1 MKERVRRLSLRSV
14 VRIRAVGGRYEKFL
28 SDCLDRGIPLS
39 QIEPIDEGVQL
50 TVPAGSYRRLHRL
63 ARRNRTRLRVEQRNG
78 IWFQIRFL
86 RGRWGLIV
94 GAAAFAALL
103 CALQNLIWTVEYTGI
118 SLAAQETAAEILYE
132 AGLCSGAWVTPE
144 LLEKGEQ
151 ALLQWQEVSWAA
163 LNFQQ
168 GRLMVEA
175 APALDTLSVE
185 SNEPVDLIA
194 AADGVIL
201 SVNAQEGFVCKTAGQ
216 TVAKGDV
223 LIAAHQPDRNQTV
236 RTAHPKGEV
245 IARVE
250 QTFTCEQPLRYQVD
264 APSGILESRYTLQS
278 FWGFWT
284 PVEKEFP
291 ETGEQKV
298 YHRPVSVAGF
308 SLPATLTETLWID
321 HSAQWMDLDADSARQ
336 FARYACMK
344 ALYTQYPG
352 AQIRTSTEK
361 ESWSDQLLSYSVTV
375 CFDADIARAA
385 DVEEP

>member
-14 VRIRAVGGRYEKFL
+14 VRIHAAGGRYEKFL

-50 TVPAGSYRRLHRL
+50 TAPASSYRRLHRL

-94 GAAAFAALL
+94 GAAAFAILL
-103 CALQNLIWTVEYTGI
+103 CTLQNLIWTVEYTGI

-132 AGLCSGAWVTPE
+132 AGLCSGAWITPE

-264 APSGILESRYTLQS
+264 APSGALESQYTLQS
-278 FWGFWT
+278 FWGSWT
-284 PVEKEFP
+284 PVEKGFP

-352 AQIRTSTEK
+352 AQIRTRTEK

>member
-1 MKERVRRLSLRSV
+1 MKAGTRRLPLRSV

-39 QIEPIDEGVQL
+39 QVEPIEEGVQL
-50 TVPAGSYRRLHRL
+50 TVTARSYRRLHRL
-63 ARRNRTRLRVEQRNG
+63 ARRNRTRLRIEQRSG
-78 IWFQIRFL
+78 VWFRLRLL
-86 RGRWGLIV
+86 RGRWGLAV

-103 CALQNLIWTVEYTGI
+103 WALQNLIWTVEYSGI
-118 SLAAQETAAEILYE
+118 SLAAQQTAAEILYD
-132 AGLCSGAWVTPE
+132 AGLCSGVWVTPE

-151 ALLQWQEVSWAA
+151 ALLQWKEVSWAA
-163 LNFQQ
+163 LNFHQ

-175 APALDTLSVE
+175 APALDTLFVE
-185 SNEPVDLIA
+185 SNDPVDLIA

-201 SVNAQEGFVCKTAGQ
+201 SVNAQEGFVCKTEGQ

-264 APSGILESRYTLQS
+264 APSGDLKSQYTLQS
-278 FWGFWT
+278 FGGAWT
-284 PVEKEFP
+284 PFEKDFP

-308 SLPATLTETLWID
+308 ALPATLTETLWID
-321 HSAQWMDLDADSARQ
+321 HSAQWMELDADSARK
-336 FARYACMK
+336 FARYACMN

-361 ESWSDQLLSYSVTV
+361 ETWSDQLLSYSVTV
-375 CFDADIARAA
+375 CFDANIARAA